1 MRLYLTRPRS
11 SIKAVADYDMASKS
25 FVVLKDSVISETIA
39 YSEKFRGARWFIQV
53 FRH

>member
-25 FVVLKDSVISETIA
+25 FVVLKDSVRSCVHKRL
-39 YSEKFRGARWFIQV
+39 SKVWK
-53 FRH
+53 